1 MKIKLLK
8 EAKIRHL
15 AGEVVEASPEEAA
28 FLIAVGSAEQAEKEQ
43 PKKTT
48 KKK

>member
-8 EAKIRHL
+8 ESKIRHY

-28 FLIAVGSAEQAEKEQ
+28 FLIAVGSAEKAEDK
-43 PKKTT
+43 PKPSKKT
-48 KKK
+48 K